1 MLAKGGFYQAPAFL
15 FGCPNFFYL
24 AGRKIFRGVGNT
36 APPPGPPANMFNF
49 ISRRRRVLLCMKPG
63 PRNILF
69 VFDVANIKKEK
80 KSSIHNIFF
89 FMAQRTGSYLL
100 KGTI

>member
-1 MLAKGGFYQAPAFL
+1 MLAKGGFYQGLAFL
-15 FGCPNFFYL
+15 SGLPNFFDL

-36 APPPGPPANMFNF
+36 APPVNMFNF

-63 PRNILF
+63 PRNIPF

-80 KSSIHNIFF
+80 KNSIHNNFF
-89 FMAQRTGSYLL
+89 FHGSAQRKLL
-100 KGTI
+100 A